1 MTEKKLLDSV
11 EFKSGV
17 TIPDRIAMA
26 PMLVFGSDPESGHV
40 SDEDIEY
47 FRVRDEVA
55 GLIIVGASFVTRQ
68 GHGELGQLSI
78 SDDSDIEGM
87 KKIAAAAKAKGNRA
101 IVQLH
106 HAGHEANAGAAEFG
120 YAQGPSTQ
128 EFPWLNHSVRGMSEE
143 EIDSVIKAFG
153 EATRRAIEAG
163 FDGVEVHGA
172 NHYLLQQFFSSF
184 SNHRED
190 KWGRNLEGRMAFP
203 LAVLAEVKRVA
214 ATAGRPFI
222 VGYRFCP
229 EEVHGETI
237 GYAIDESKVLVDKVI
252 EGGADYVHVSIFK
265 DYHEAPEGS
274 DKSFGQITM
283 EVADGRVPVIIVS
296 GVFSQEAA
304 EDALNHGDIVAIG
317 REALIDPKFAAK
329 IVAGHPEEIEGS
341 IAGRLDDLA
350 WPTRL
355 VANYAGPFGAVMP
368 PMPGIEEYQDR
379 AAE

>member
-26 PMLVFGSDPESGHV
+26 PMLVFGADPQSGHA
-40 SDEDIEY
+40 SEEDIEY

-68 GHGELGQLSI
+68 GHGEFGQLSI

-87 KKIAAAAKAKGNRA
+87 KKIATAAKAKGNRA

-106 HAGHEANAGAAEFG
+106 HAGREANAGAAEFG

-128 EFPWLNHSVRGMSEE
+128 EFTWLNHPVKGMSEE
-143 EIDSVIKAFG
+143 EIEDVIKAFG
-153 EATRRAIEAG
+153 KATQRAIDAG

-184 SNHRED
+184 SNHRDD
-190 KWGRNLEGRMAFP
+190 KWGGDLEGRMAFP

-214 ATAGRPFI
+214 ATADRPFM

-229 EEVHGETI
+229 EEVHGETV
-237 GYAIDESKVLVDKVI
+237 GYAADESMVLVDRVI
-252 EGGADYVHVSIFK
+252 KGGADYVHVSIFK
-265 DYHEAPEGS
+265 DYAEAPEGS
-274 DKSFGQITM
+274 DKSFGQMTM
-283 EVADGRVPVIIVS
+283 EVADGRVPVVIVS

-329 IVAGHPEEIEGS
+329 ITSGHPEQIETS
-341 IAGRLDDLA
+341 VAGRLDDLA
-350 WPTRL
+350 WTTGL
-355 VANYAGPFGAVMP
+355 ITAYTGAFGDIMP
-368 PMPGIEEYQDR
+368 PMPGLEEYKDR
-379 AAE
+379 ATK